1 MNKCMNAVGSLLTH
15 VASRRKRKPSGL
27 KTRPPVRV
35 RVWAPLAGALTSMP
49 VTMPAGEAEPKP
61 EPVSKQDMA
70 LRKLADEALPGRCHT
85 LHEIADVM
93 GITRERVRQIQ
104 QKALKKLHKRLGQIF
119 RNEGLTPEDAV
130 DVVRNVNS
138 GGLEHAVMEKEK

>member
-93 GITRERVRQIQ
+93 GITRERVRQIEM
-104 QKALKKLHKRLGQIF
+104 KAKRNF
-119 RNEGLTPEDAV
+119 RNRLTILLKAEGVSPDDVAAV
-130 DVVRNVNS
+130 FS
-138 GGLEHAVMEKEK
+138 AAHLE